1 MPCAHP
7 DRPNARMHLVV
18 HVPGRGTPVHTD
30 VSIASA
36 LSAEALEARWDQVDG
51 RAAAIA
57 AARKHTNYP
66 LIDVAPFIVD
76 GHGRFGTEA
85 ITFVKQLAPVDLVD
99 RTNAMHLLY
108 HWLSSVLQ
116 RHAADTVL
124 AAVAPSER

>member
-7 DRPNARMHLVV
+7 DRPNARMDLVV
-18 HVPGRGTPVHTD
+18 HVPGRGTPVHID

-36 LSAEALEARWDQVDG
+36 LSAEALEARSDQVDG

-66 LIDVAPFIVD
+66 LIDVTPFIVED
-76 GHGRFGTEA
+76 HGRFGTEDIA
-85 ITFVKQLAPVDLVD
+85 FVKQVAPVDLVD
-99 RTNAMHLLY
+99 RTIARRLLY
-108 HWLSSVLQ
+108 HRLSSVLQ
-116 RHAADTVL
+116 RHAADAVL